1 MLSVFT
7 IAFLQAMIF
16 NIIEDLDNPFAG
28 HWTLTP
34 EPFARALKHI
44 EEDY

>member
-1 MLSVFT
+1 
-7 IAFLQAMIF
+7 MIF
-16 NIIEDLDNPFAG
+16 QIIEDLDNPFVG
-28 HWTLTP
+28 HWNLTP